1 MDLGTCLIE
10 NNGESMVLGIFD
22 AHLQFV
28 LVDLIVAQDDMSFC
42 CDELSNQAQPFA
54 EENFTWTFPSQYLAW
69 TVI

>member
-28 LVDLIVAQDDMSFC
+28 LVDLIVAQDNMSF
-42 CDELSNQAQPFA
+42 PF
-54 EENFTWTFPSQYLAW
+54 
-69 TVI
+69 

>member
-28 LVDLIVAQDDMSFC
+28 LVRLDVAQDNMSFQV
-42 CDELSNQAQPFA
+42 LNRA
-54 EENFTWTFPSQYLAW
+54 TY
-69 TVI
+69 

>member
-28 LVDLIVAQDDMSFC
+28 LVDLIVAQD
-42 CDELSNQAQPFA
+42 
-54 EENFTWTFPSQYLAW
+54 QYLFSVLNRA
-69 TVI
+69 T

>member
-28 LVDLIVAQDDMSFC
+28 LVDLIVAQETICLFGSKPCHLID
-42 CDELSNQAQPFA
+42 
-54 EENFTWTFPSQYLAW
+54 
-69 TVI
+69 